1 MEEWEAIAVHIL
13 QAHNI
18 VFDCLLSL
26 RVEFWCM
33 LICVWFKVCEY
44 SSAGLY
50 LYWYRYRYRCPYSWY
65 RHSI

>member
-44 SSAGLY
+44 SSV
-50 LYWYRYRYRCPYSWY
+50 YSVCIC
-65 RHSI
+65 HNFAT